1 MTPKTP
7 NPTNNSPDEA
17 TPGDDTLKGEAGTT
31 PPAHDLV
38 DPADDAGDA
47 ENAELLAA
55 EDGAAPAADT
65 TASTPEPPP
74 VDPPFD
80 EDEAELEELDHQAR
94 ELGEPLELVQQL
106 EFAPPPKARRGKA
119 AADDDATPLDLTSV
133 SEARAI
139 VEALLFTTNEPLT
152 VARLS
157 RLMNN
162 LHPRTVR
169 GLLLELQMEYD
180 KRGGGLQVVEVA
192 GGFQMATR
200 PHHAEWLLRL
210 HRHRRRNPLTPA
222 TLETL
227 AIVAY
232 KQPVTK
238 AELETVRGVESTAPL
253 RTLQEIG
260 LIEVGGRREVVGRP
274 QLYITTDLFLK
285 TFGLRSL
292 AELPSISELK
302 HLFAEEQKLQVKPAE
317 PAAAPTDE
325 APAPDDADTPEE
337 TAADARTNE
346 GGPPDSETAAEN
358 DAADDADAEPDDD
371 ADGSDADT
379 DATDDERPPDGD
391 A

>member
-1 MTPKTP
+1 
-7 NPTNNSPDEA
+7 
-17 TPGDDTLKGEAGTT
+17 
-31 PPAHDLV
+31 
-38 DPADDAGDA
+38 
-47 ENAELLAA
+47 
-55 EDGAAPAADT
+55 
-65 TASTPEPPP
+65 
-74 VDPPFD
+74 
-80 EDEAELEELDHQAR
+80 
-94 ELGEPLELVQQL
+94 
-106 EFAPPPKARRGKA
+106 
-119 AADDDATPLDLTSV
+119 
-133 SEARAI
+133 
-139 VEALLFTTNEPLT
+139 
-152 VARLS
+152 
-157 RLMNN
+157 
-162 LHPRTVR
+162 
-169 GLLLELQMEYD
+169 
-180 KRGGGLQVVEVA
+180 
-192 GGFQMATR
+192 MATR

-337 TAADARTNE
+337 TGADARTNE
-346 GGPPDSETAAEN
+346 GGPPYSERGA
-358 DAADDADAEPDDD
+358 
-371 ADGSDADT
+371 
-379 DATDDERPPDGD
+379 
-391 A
+391 